1 LQIMNLKSMF
11 QDMRIRYKI
20 MMVVGITV
28 TVGLVLT
35 AFFYTKW
42 QEQAVMKQ
50 NEQTMRKLTE
60 SVISGLRS
68 VMLAGSAEIAHAYA
82 DRLKEIPAINDFRI
96 LRINGDEAFKDNKT
110 IDDVN
115 RRRGEEVFLPRES
128 ETRVS
133 VLSKED
139 AMLLSALDS
148 TEAVSFYS
156 KDSTGQVLNF
166 LAPIHNQGG
175 CYKCHGK
182 AQGVRGVLLLSTS
195 LAEAELDLV
204 KVRHDSLLVLGLA
217 LLASVLLTGYTMGR
231 AVVGP
236 MEVVMNAMARVSG
249 GDLDHKVPVTSK
261 DEIGRMASSFNLMT
275 DEVKSTYGG
284 LRMEQDK
291 LKTIIFGAGEGI
303 VVTDSS
309 GAIVLVNPAAELL
322 LGKSSEEIVRNG
334 FDNLT
339 DDPDTLLSWLASEDK
354 TTPNICEMGER
365 ALQVYISTIHANDG
379 KVVGSA
385 CLLRDVTEAKRLE
398 DELRRLATTDALTGL
413 FNRRY
418 LDTTL
423 LREFERVERNGS
435 PLSVL
440 IFDVDHFKKFN
451 DTYGHDQGDRV
462 LQAVAKTFAAAL
474 RKYDSACRYGGEE
487 FVGILPDTP
496 SISAFTVAER
506 VREAVAATVVDGL
519 QVNIS
524 IGVAT
529 FPVLR
534 VASPE
539 LLLEAADAAMYQSK
553 EGGRNRTTVATAP
566 GEPTA

>member
-1 LQIMNLKSMF
+1 MQNMNIKAWF
-11 QDMRIRYKI
+11 QDIRIRFKI

-28 TVGLVLT
+28 TVGLLVT
-35 AFFYTKW
+35 AFLYTKW
-42 QEQAVMKQ
+42 QEKAVMAQ

-82 DRLKEIPAINDFRI
+82 DRLKQIPAIIDFRI
-96 LRINGDEAFKDNKT
+96 LRTNGDEAFMDNKT

-115 RRRGEEVFLPRES
+115 RRRGEEVFVPRES
-128 ETRVS
+128 EKQVN
-133 VLSKED
+133 VLAKDD
-139 AMLLSALDS
+139 AMLRSALDS
-148 TEAVSFYS
+148 AEAISFYGS
-156 KDSTGQVLNF
+156 DATGPILNF

-182 AQGVRGVLLLSTS
+182 TQGVRGVLMLSTS

-204 KVRHDSLLVLGLA
+204 KVRHNSLLVLGLA

-231 AVVGP
+231 VVVGP
-236 MEVVMNAMARVSG
+236 MKLVMNAMARVSS
-249 GDLDHKVPVTSK
+249 GDLDHKVPVNTK
-261 DEIGRMASSFNLMT
+261 DELGRMASSFNLMT

-303 VVTDSS
+303 VVTDSA
-309 GAIVLVNPAAELL
+309 GVIVLVNPAAELL
-322 LGKSSEEIVRNG
+322 LGKDSGEIVRNG

-339 DDPDTLLSWLASEDK
+339 GDPDTLLRWLASDDK
-354 TTPNICEMGER
+354 TTPHICDIGER
-365 ALQVYISTIHANDG
+365 ALQVYISTIHAEDG
-379 KVVGSA
+379 NVVGSA
-385 CLLRDVTEAKRLE
+385 CLLRDVTEARRLE
-398 DELRRLATTDALTGL
+398 EELRRLATTDALTGL

-423 LREFERVERNGS
+423 QREFERVERTGG
-435 PLSVL
+435 PMSVL

-462 LQAVAKTFAAAL
+462 LQAVAKTFAATL

-496 SISAFTVAER
+496 SIGAYNVAER
-506 VREAVAATVVDGL
+506 LREAVAATQVDWL

-529 FPVLR
+529 FPDLR
-534 VASPE
+534 LASPE
-539 LLLEAADAAMYQSK
+539 ALLEAADAAMYQSK
-553 EGGRNRTTVATAP
+553 QGGRNRTTVAIATGEQTA
-566 GEPTA
+566 